1 MAGKQQQYLADLLA
15 DEPLAEPSERVGD
28 AISEQADQE
37 PSPALSQSAPRH
49 RGTTLLGRESA
60 LARVASGE
68 VRQITR
74 MHLNPDKVS
83 IWPGNARNYSHLTEE
98 NCRDLIDAI
107 VAEGGQRI
115 PAVARRVDGDPKH
128 DFEVIIGTRRHFAIS
143 WLRANSYPDF
153 TFVADIASFNDETA
167 FRLADIENRA
177 RKDISDLERA
187 RNYAAALTDHYGGQ
201 LRRMAERL
209 KVSPG
214 WLSKMVKVAGIPDAI
229 LAAFS
234 SPADVQLK
242 TGYILAQ
249 ALDDKAKAKA
259 IATAAKVLATE
270 QGDRHAAG
278 QAALASADVFKR
290 LLAAVGSPAS
300 LKEAFSY
307 TSKHGREALSVVS
320 NNRNGVT
327 VRLHAG
333 AGADPDELAAALV
346 EALAHLEATGQGF
359 RP

>member
-1 MAGKQQQYLADLLA
+1 MAGKQKQYLADLLA
-15 DEPLAEPSERVGD
+15 DEPIAELSDSAGG
-28 AISEQADQE
+28 AIAEQTDRE
-37 PSPALSQSAPRH
+37 LSPPPVQSAPRH

-83 IWPGNARNYSHLTEE
+83 IWPGNARNYAHLTEE

-107 VAEGGQRI
+107 IAEGGQRI

-153 TFVADIASFNDETA
+153 ALVADIASFDDETA

-187 RNYAAALTDHYGGQ
+187 RNYATALADHYGGQ

-214 WLSKMVKVAGIPDAI
+214 WLSKMVKVAGIPDSI
-229 LAAFS
+229 LAAFA

-242 TGYILAQ
+242 TGYVLAQ
-249 ALDDKAKAKA
+249 ALDDKVKAKA
-259 IATAAKVLATE
+259 ITLMAKVLATE
-270 QGDRHAAG
+270 QADRHAASQPG
-278 QAALASADVFKR
+278 FPAADVFKR
-290 LLAAVGSPAS
+290 LLTAGDSPAS
-300 LKEAFSY
+300 AKGAFSY

-320 NNRNGVT
+320 SNRNGVT

-333 AGADPDELAAALV
+333 AGAGPDELASALV